1 MVKKILI
8 TADRIGDVGM
18 EILEGRGFE
27 VINSKEQATE
37 EELCEAAERYQVD
50 VIIVRRAKVG
60 SRLMD
65 ASSNLRGIVK
75 TGVGLDAIDVDAATE
90 RKLILCNGAGVNT
103 QAVAELAF
111 SLVLSLVRN
120 IGPADNG
127 TKLGEWPRATYQV
140 RGLQGSVFGII
151 GLGNI
156 GRRVAEMARPF
167 GAQLC
172 AYSPN
177 APKDAFEPDIE
188 KIDNLEE
195 ILKISD
201 VISLHTPAR
210 PDNYRLYNA
219 KMFSLMKPTAF
230 FVNTGRGS
238 LVDESALTQ
247 ALVDGTI
254 GGAGLDVFDPEP
266 IEPDNP
272 LLKAPNLVV
281 TPHVSS
287 KTFGVIDRT
296 AERAA
301 QSACQIIDNE
311 RPDAAYLVNPEIFK

>member
-1 MVKKILI
+1 MVKRILI

-18 EILEGRGFE
+18 EILEDRGFE

-60 SRLMD
+60 PRLMD
-65 ASSNLRGIVK
+65 ASSNLKGIVK
-75 TGVGLDAIDVDAATE
+75 TGVGLDAIDVNAATE
-90 RKLILCNGAGVNT
+90 RKLIICNGAGVNA

-120 IGPADNG
+120 IGPVDSG

-140 RGLQGSVFGII
+140 RGLQGAVFSII

-156 GRRVAEMARPF
+156 GRRVAAMARPF
-167 GAQLC
+167 GVRLC

-177 APKDAFEPDIE
+177 APKDSFKPDIRN
-188 KIDNLEE
+188 IYSLEE
-195 ILKISD
+195 ILTISD
-201 VISLHTPAR
+201 VVSLHTPAR
-210 PDNYRLYNA
+210 PNNYRLYNA

-230 FVNTGRGS
+230 FINTGRGS

-247 ALVDGTI
+247 ALMDGTI

-266 IEPDNP
+266 IEPNNP
-272 LLKAPNLVV
+272 LLKAPNLLV

-287 KTFGVIDRT
+287 RTFGVIDRT

-301 QSACQIIDNE
+301 RSACQIIDNE
-311 RPDAAYLVNPEIFK
+311 RPDSAYLVNPEIFK